1 MFKRLLFTF
10 TLGLLA
16 FSHVHGQTFPTKPI
30 ELIVPIAAGGGM
42 DIQTRLLA
50 DLVKGD
56 LNQTLTVVN
65 KAGAGG
71 TIGIGQL
78 VKARPDGYTLAAVW
92 NGPLTASPHNQPVTY
107 QLDDYIPVIQFSKA
121 PFVLCVRPEFEA
133 DTGADF
139 IAQLK
144 SAPNRYSYGTE
155 GLGGSLHLGLE
166 RIFKVLGVR
175 VQAVPFSGATVTV
188 SNFLGGHISIYAGGI
203 ASILPHMK
211 AGRAKCLLLTSASN
225 NPVFPQAT
233 GLEGLG
239 MAAYEML
246 TWRVLV
252 APKGTSTD
260 VIKRLEQAF
269 LRAVTD
275 RRFTDYLKEQGETSA
290 MLTGEALRLYIDQE
304 YAVLGEVQKELSA
317 DARPQ

>member
-1 MFKRLLFTF
+1 MLKRLFIIVMV
-10 TLGLLA
+10 LGS
-16 FSHVHGQTFPTKPI
+16 FFGPSYGQGYPTRSI

-65 KAGAGG
+65 RAGAGG
-71 TIGIGQL
+71 TIGVAQL
-78 VKARPDGYTLAAVW
+78 VKAKPDGYTLAAVW

-107 QLDDYIPVIQFSKA
+107 QPDDYIPLIQFSKA
-121 PFVLCVRPEFEA
+121 PFVLCVRPDFPA
-133 DTGADF
+133 DNGSDF

-144 SAPNRYSYGTE
+144 RAPNRYTYGTE

-166 RIFKVLGVR
+166 RIFKVLGVQ

-188 SNFLGGHISIYAGGI
+188 SNFLGEHISIYAGGI

-211 AGRAKCLLLTSASN
+211 AGRAKCLLLTSAAN
-225 NPVFPQAT
+225 NPVFPQAS
-233 GLEGLG
+233 GLDGLG

-246 TWRVLV
+246 TWRVIL
-252 APKGTSTD
+252 APKGTPVD
-260 VIKRLEQAF
+260 VLKRLEQAF

-275 RRFTDYLKEQGETSA
+275 QRFTDYLKEQGETPATLSD
-290 MLTGEALRLYIDQE
+290 EALRQYINKE
-304 YAVLGEVQKELSA
+304 YAVLGDVQKELNEGAQSK
-317 DARPQ
+317 